1 MRSILYIGA
10 ILMISAGIYGF
21 VDYRKT
27 SQKREFS
34 SMYQSTGIET
44 PGKEVLPVTA
54 ATAEEE
60 KSVLKET
67 GASKIKTK
75 EATDKPVARAVKKIK
90 RSKNKELSFKKF
102 SRAPLR
108 EEVIE
113 PVSREDKAAPK
124 SEQ

>member
-27 SQKREFS
+27 SQKRAFS

-54 ATAEEE
+54 AEE
-60 KSVLKET
+60 KPVLKET
-67 GASKIKTK
+67 VASQIKTK
-75 EATDKPVARAVKKIK
+75 KDTDKPVARSVKKIK

-113 PVSREDKAAPK
+113 PVSEEDKAAPK